1 MAASDS
7 ESSMSGIDIIITAV
21 HPSPF
26 RDPTIG
32 DEFDGQEISFE
43 ASESRDIQ
51 AFLDS
56 QRTPATPISSS
67 SDAEVPEIHQPV
79 SSADIQE
86 DRPKKKRHQKKIP
99 PATEAPGSIGRQAR
113 DKFPGGSNIDRM
125 EMDGALD
132 AVLAQDPAGEP
143 DDSEIQNIYSDQT
156 SSAYPAGTTP
166 GSSPRTEGYGSS
178 RDKTPRIQ
186 VQVPDRQAGQ
196 EAGTLRRS
204 TTGI

>member
-86 DRPKKKRHQKKIP
+86 DRPKKKRHQKKILP
-99 PATEAPGSIGRQAR
+99 LPRH
-113 DKFPGGSNIDRM
+113 
-125 EMDGALD
+125 
-132 AVLAQDPAGEP
+132 QDPLVGK
-143 DDSEIQNIYSDQT
+143 Q
-156 SSAYPAGTTP
+156 GTTLP
-166 GSSPRTEGYGSS
+166 EDPVLTGWNWT
-178 RDKTPRIQ
+178 
-186 VQVPDRQAGQ
+186 VP
-196 EAGTLRRS
+196 
-204 TTGI
+204 

>member
-1 MAASDS
+1 
-7 ESSMSGIDIIITAV
+7 MSGIDIIITAV

-86 DRPKKKRHQKKIP
+86 DRPKKKRH
-99 PATEAPGSIGRQAR
+99 
-113 DKFPGGSNIDRM
+113 
-125 EMDGALD
+125 
-132 AVLAQDPAGEP
+132 
-143 DDSEIQNIYSDQT
+143 
-156 SSAYPAGTTP
+156 
-166 GSSPRTEGYGSS
+166 
-178 RDKTPRIQ
+178 
-186 VQVPDRQAGQ
+186 
-196 EAGTLRRS
+196 
-204 TTGI
+204 